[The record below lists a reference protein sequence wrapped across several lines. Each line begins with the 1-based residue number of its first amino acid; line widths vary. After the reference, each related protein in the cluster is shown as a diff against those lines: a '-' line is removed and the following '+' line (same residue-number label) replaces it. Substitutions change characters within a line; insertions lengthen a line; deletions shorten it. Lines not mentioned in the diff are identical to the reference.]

1 MWKDAIV
8 EEVRR
13 IRENHAA
20 KFSYDLDAIYH
31 DIKEKEKKSCRKVV
45 SFSPKRVERK
55 ITEKTP

>member
-20 KFSYDLDAIYH
+20 KFNYDLDAIYH
-31 DIKEKEKKSCRKVV
+31 DIKEKEKKSFRKVV
-45 SFSPKRVERK
+45 SFSPKRVERQIISK
-55 ITEKTP
+55 E